1 MNDSN
6 VPFYLFVADGRLFG
20 RCVRDLLPL
29 LTPKRPR
36 GVAPLPDTFLYPF
49 QLRSDA
55 QFFRV
60 GEQSELD
67 AKLEGCK
74 QCAKFAEHLVDISE
88 SHLLTFYCHREVTY
102 QVVAR
107 SLHLRRR
114 TLYALY
120 FRHVLNGWVKN
131 V

>member
-1 MNDSN
+1 MIVTS
-6 VPFYLFVADGRLFG
+6 PFYLFVADGRLFG
-20 RCVRDLLPL
+20 HCVRDLLPL

-36 GVAPLPDTFLYPF
+36 GVAPLPDAFLYPF

-55 QFFRV
+55 QFFRI

-67 AKLEGCK
+67 AKLEGCE
-74 QCAKFAEHLVDISE
+74 QRAKFAEHHVDIGE
-88 SHLLTFYCHREVTY
+88 SHLLTFYCRREVAY

-107 SLHLRRR
+107 SLHFYRR

-120 FRHVLNGWVKN
+120 LRHVLNGGMEN